1 MSEDAIT
8 TQGLTKDY
16 GGGKG
21 LFDLTLSVR
30 AGEVFGYLGPNG
42 AGKTTTIRLLMAL
55 MRPTRG
61 SAAIFRSDAIARSVW
76 VKRLVG
82 YLPGE
87 LAQFGGL
94 RGDEIVASLA
104 SLRSDVDREFVREL
118 TDRLDLDLG
127 RRYREYSS
135 GNKQKLGIVL
145 AFMHRPRLLILD
157 EPTGGLDPLNQ
168 QSFYAIVREARERGA
183 TVFLSSHVLSEV
195 EAVCDRVGI
204 IRAGRLVKVADLDEL
219 NELHQRRMEIQFA
232 ADPPLAELRAVS
244 NVDEIHVTGSTVRCV
259 VRGDVDAF
267 LRAIGRAHVIAI
279 TSEEPSLEETFLRY
293 YRSEPD

>member
-1 MSEDAIT
+1 
-8 TQGLTKDY
+8 
-16 GGGKG
+16 
-21 LFDLTLSVR
+21 
-30 AGEVFGYLGPNG
+30 
-42 AGKTTTIRLLMAL
+42 
-55 MRPTRG
+55 
-61 SAAIFRSDAIARSVW
+61 
-76 VKRLVG
+76 
-82 YLPGE
+82 
-87 LAQFGGL
+87 
-94 RGDEIVASLA
+94 
-104 SLRSDVDREFVREL
+104 
-118 TDRLDLDLG
+118 
-127 RRYREYSS
+127 
-135 GNKQKLGIVL
+135 
-145 AFMHRPRLLILD
+145 MHRPRLLILD